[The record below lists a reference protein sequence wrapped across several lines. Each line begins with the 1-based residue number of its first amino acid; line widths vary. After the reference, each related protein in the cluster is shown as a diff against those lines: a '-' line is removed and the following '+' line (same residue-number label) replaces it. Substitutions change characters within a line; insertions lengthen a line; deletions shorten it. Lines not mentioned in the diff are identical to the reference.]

1 MRDKSDQIHGFQYV
15 TNNFLLF
22 GENLYL
28 LEILINHFKL
38 LVLSLGSGLEN
49 RDYSKEILSLHK
61 SAKIGKI
68 YVNVTLFSKALTA
81 LHEN

>member
-15 TNNFLLF
+15 TNHFLLF

-28 LEILINHFKL
+28 LEILINFKL
-38 LVLSLGSGLEN
+38 LVLSLGSGFEIK
-49 RDYSKEILSLHK
+49 DYSKEILSLHK

-68 YVNVTLFSKALTA
+68 YVNITLF
-81 LHEN
+81 